1 MPKISAQIP
10 APSRTQ
16 SSDWPPQ
23 MLAAF
28 CLPIHQT
35 SVNLTNVRSSYLAFS
50 EQMSHVFLPFRSN
63 GNTATLKLLMTC
75 TH

>member
-1 MPKISAQIP
+1 MIAVFYLQI
-10 APSRTQ
+10 
-16 SSDWPPQ
+16 
-23 MLAAF
+23 
-28 CLPIHQT
+28 HKT
-35 SVNLTNVRSSYLAFS
+35 SVNVTNVRSSYLAFS